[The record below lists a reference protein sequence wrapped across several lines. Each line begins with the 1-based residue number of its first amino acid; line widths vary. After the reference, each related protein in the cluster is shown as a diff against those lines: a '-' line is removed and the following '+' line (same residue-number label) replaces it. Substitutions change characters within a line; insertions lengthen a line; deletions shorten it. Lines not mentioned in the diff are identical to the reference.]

1 MLHFMEIHGHVMKI
15 QQVFFRTLM
24 RDIFDLLVHVLVDP
38 GQLCGKSTVLVLQ
51 LIPYILVLHHLLVPL
66 VVDCCYDVVVN
77 LVDSLHDLVH
87 LFLKLL

>member
-1 MLHFMEIHGHVMKI
+1 
-15 QQVFFRTLM
+15 M
-24 RDIFDLLVHVLVDP
+24 RDILHFLVHVLIDP
-38 GQLCGKSTVLVLQ
+38 GQLCGESTVLMLQ